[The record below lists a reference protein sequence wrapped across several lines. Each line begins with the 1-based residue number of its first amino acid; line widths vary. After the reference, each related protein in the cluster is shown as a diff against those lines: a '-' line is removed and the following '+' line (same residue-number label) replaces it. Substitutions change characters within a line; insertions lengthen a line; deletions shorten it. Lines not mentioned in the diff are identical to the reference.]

1 MGEHGGFR
9 ASLESE
15 PCREESTGE
24 LESWLSRLKKQHQG
38 GLPRAP
44 LFKDSCPSWTA
55 PLTEELTFSVAYLVT
70 KRTVAKRETGSI
82 IFTCGTR
89 ASRTRKSRKMTS
101 VPSLGPLNGA
111 KTLKCWGVFT
121 IPLASM
127 NTGNVSPQW
136 SDCRKVLLFL
146 LLFSSRG
153 ALFLPLFCLIFMLTD
168 FAWAAPPLPLVP
180 VCLRKFP
187 SPSIPCNRTRRA
199 GRDEAYVTDT
209 VIWSGAVVMIMT
221 TVVIGFLR

>member
-9 ASLESE
+9 VSLESE

-24 LESWLSRLKKQHQG
+24 LESWLSGLKKQHQG

-44 LFKDSCPSWTA
+44 LFKNSCPSWTA

-82 IFTCGTR
+82 IFTCGTW

-136 SDCRKVLLFL
+136 SDCRKVLLFIIAFL
-146 LLFSSRG
+146 LQRSVISTTVLSHFHAHWLCMGSPTSSLG
-153 ALFLPLFCLIFMLTD
+153 AGVSKKV
-168 FAWAAPPLPLVP
+168 PLPLDS
-180 VCLRKFP
+180 L
-187 SPSIPCNRTRRA
+187 
-199 GRDEAYVTDT
+199 
-209 VIWSGAVVMIMT
+209 
-221 TVVIGFLR
+221 